1 MAAKYRVLLPKTK
14 FPLRVNPSHQ
24 EPSVQKAAGFS
35 HLYKWQL
42 DRPDTK
48 GDFTLH
54 DGPPYA
60 NGKPHMGHVLNKVLK
75 DVINRYKLMQGFRV
89 HYRPGWDCHGL
100 PIELKACKES
110 DFLEASPQEIR
121 QKAAKF
127 AQKTIELQKEAFQ
140 RWGCMGDW
148 GNPYLTMDP
157 AYEADQ
163 VRVFYRM
170 YQQGC
175 IYRGFKPVYWSP
187 SSGTALAEA
196 ELEYQDHT
204 SRAVYVLFPIV
215 PGTATLLPQIS
226 DFSSNDDNGGG
237 VFVLVWTTTPWTLA
251 ANKAICFNPEHS
263 YSLIQ
268 IGAGSEKK
276 RVLVGSE
283 CLQRL
288 GPILGEYSILCTL
301 LGLALE
307 GLKYRNPLD
316 TLLQQ
321 HNVGVMHRPFLSGDH
336 VTETE
341 GSGLVHTA
349 PAHGFEDHLIGVHYS
364 LELGCVVNDKGMYT
378 NEVGPTL
385 KNRFVLREGN
395 ETVISELRASG
406 ALVHES
412 SYTHR
417 YPYDWRTKKPVI
429 IRSTEQWFA
438 SVAALKEKAKS
449 ALNDVKMYPSFSLNR
464 LTAFLEARNDWCIS
478 RQRVWGV
485 PLPIF
490 YDHETGEPLIKDETI
505 EHIEATFRQRGS
517 DSWWSMTT
525 SDLLPPSLRQEAH
538 RYTKETDIMDVW
550 FDSGSSWSSV
560 LKDTGCVAD
569 LYLEGSDQHRGWFQ
583 SSLLTSVA
591 AQGRA
596 PYRNV
601 ITHGFVLDSKANKMS
616 KSLGNVISPDDI
628 LKSGKQFGADTMR
641 LWAAFSNYSSDVH
654 ISDDIL
660 QQTNNFLQKIRIT
673 CRFAL
678 GNLSS
683 FDPTSD
689 LLPYP
694 QLSSLDRYV
703 LHLLSCYASEATQAY
718 ESFNFT
724 RLQSLLNKLIPKDLS
739 AFYFEIIKDRLY
751 CNAQRSTARRSTLTA
766 LYHIL
771 QCLTKSIAP
780 ILPHLAEE
788 VARHSSGFVDGMLGN
803 VIRTTL
809 LYCSYSHMILLDQ
822 NYCLKLVMGLG
833 MRLSMPFTCMC
844 TDRLCSDEDRARL
857 LVHVACMHSKVR

>member
-14 FPLRVNPSHQ
+14 FPLRVNPSNH

-48 GDFTLH
+48 GNFTLH

-75 DVINRYKLMQGFRV
+75 DVINRYKLMRGYRV
-89 HYRPGWDCHGL
+89 LYRPGWDCHGL

-110 DFLEASPQEIR
+110 DFLRATPQEIR

-127 AQKTIELQKEAFQ
+127 ARKTIELQKEAFQ

-148 GNPYLTMDP
+148 GSPYLTMDP

-163 VRVFYRM
+163 VRVFYQM

-204 SRAVYVLFPIV
+204 SRAVYVLFPVI
-215 PGTATLLPQIS
+215 PSSTATSLPQIS
-226 DFSSNDDNGGG
+226 GLSNDDGGDG
-237 VFVLVWTTTPWTLA
+237 GIFALVWTTTPWTLV
-251 ANKAICFNPEHS
+251 ANKAICFNPGHS

-268 IGAGSEKK
+268 IGSGTEKK
-276 RVLVGSE
+276 RMLVGSE
-283 CLQRL
+283 CLPRL
-288 GPILGEYSILCTL
+288 EPILGEYSVLCTVP
-301 LGLALE
+301 GSALE
-307 GLKYRNPLD
+307 GLKYQSPLD
-316 TLLQQ
+316 TLVQ
-321 HNVGVMHRPFLSGDH
+321 HNIDDVMHRPFLPADH

-349 PAHGFEDHLIGVHYS
+349 PAHGFEDHTIGVRHG
-364 LELGCVVNDKGMYT
+364 LELGCIVNDMGRYT
-378 NEVGPTL
+378 NEAGPTL
-385 KNRFVLREGN
+385 EDLVVLREGN
-395 ETVISELRASG
+395 ETIISKLRAEG
-406 ALVHES
+406 AIIHES

-449 ALNDVKMYPSFSLNR
+449 ALNIVKMHPSFSLNR
-464 LTAFLEARNDWCIS
+464 LIAFLDSRNDWCIS

-490 YDHETGEPLIKDETI
+490 YSRETGEPLINGETI
-505 EHIEATFRQRGS
+505 EHIENTFCQHGS
-517 DSWWSMTT
+517 DSWWSMPT
-525 SDLLPPSLRQEAH
+525 SDLLPPSLRHEAH
-538 RYTKETDIMDVW
+538 EYTKETDIMDVW
-550 FDSGSSWSSV
+550 FDSGSSWASV
-560 LKDTGCVAD
+560 LKDSDGVAD

-596 PYRNV
+596 PYHNV

-628 LKSGKQFGADTMR
+628 LKSEKRFGADTMR

-660 QQTNNFLQKIRIT
+660 QQTNDLLQKIRLT

-683 FDPTSD
+683 FDPSSD

-718 ESFNFT
+718 ESFNFS
-724 RLQSLLNKLIPKDLS
+724 RLQTLLNKLIPKDLS
-739 AFYFEIIKDRLY
+739 SFYFEIVKDRLY
-751 CNAQRSTARRSTLTA
+751 CDAPQGNRRRSTQTT
-766 LYHIL
+766 LYHVL

-788 VARHSSGFVDGMLGN
+788 VAQHSSISVDGMLQGN
-803 VIRTTL
+803 LHVYTPVLHLITL
-809 LYCSYSHMILLDQ
+809 S
-822 NYCLKLVMGLG
+822 
-833 MRLSMPFTCMC
+833 
-844 TDRLCSDEDRARL
+844 
-857 LVHVACMHSKVR
+857 